1 MTSSSRETSVA
12 RENDPVLSSDQH
24 TSYDVVVV
32 GLGPVGA
39 AAAQLLAREG
49 LTVLAVDPSRQPY
62 DKPRAIGIDHEALR
76 LLQKLSI
83 TDELSLYMG
92 PYKTSEYRSAAGQ
105 VLRRIVPQP
114 EPHPLS
120 WPPYSTFIQPEL
132 ERLLRGSF
140 DRWPTLDVTLGSRV
154 LTVEQNPDE
163 ASVTIEDVDTGTK
176 RLVTCRYVVGCDGAW
191 SPVREAMGLQL
202 EDLKF
207 DEPWLVVDVLVN
219 ETADL
224 PDAIIQYCDP
234 VRPCTYVRGPADLR
248 RWEIMLLPDENPT
261 DMVDEKVIWSLL
273 ARWMTPD
280 QGRIWRAA
288 TYRFHALVGKQWQRG
303 RVFIAGDA
311 AHQTPPFMA
320 QGLNQG
326 LRDVANLCW
335 KIGEVLK
342 HGADPALLKTYDEE
356 RRPNARAVIEL
367 TKTFG
372 QVICEREPGAAAERD
387 KRLLEEMQAGRG
399 EIVRQDLLPPLVGG
413 LLLKDATGGHAP
425 GTGTVFPQPLVITSE
440 GERRMDDVID
450 ARFLLVAETGWAP
463 TAPDRVLADRLGVT
477 LACVAEAP
485 VDGIVTLADTSGLI
499 ESWMSR
505 NGVKA
510 VLVRP
515 DHVVFGSV
523 RAAADVSGLLGALEH
538 ALRNPDRT
546 KTEAGPD
553 QMSEVH

>member
-1 MTSSSRETSVA
+1 MTSSSHETLVV
-12 RENDPVLSSDQH
+12 RENDQVLSSGQH

-39 AAAQLLAREG
+39 AAAQLVAREG
-49 LTVLAVDPSRQPY
+49 LTVLAVDPLRQPY

-76 LLQKLSI
+76 LLQKLGI

-92 PYKTSEYRSAAGQ
+92 PYRTSEYRSAAGQ

-132 ERLLRGSF
+132 ERLLRKNF
-140 DRWPTLDVTLGSRV
+140 DRWPNLDVALGSRLLIV
-154 LTVEQNPDE
+154 EQDPNWAHVTVED
-163 ASVTIEDVDTGTK
+163 IDTGMK

-191 SPVREAMGLQL
+191 SPVREAIGLQL

-234 VRPCTYVRGPADLR
+234 VRPCTYVRGPSNLR
-248 RWEIMLLPDENPT
+248 RWEIMLLPDENPS
-261 DMVDEKVIWSLL
+261 DMIEEKVIWSLL

-288 TYRFHALVGKQWQRG
+288 AYRFHALVATQWQQG

-326 LRDVANLCW
+326 FRDVANLCW

-367 TKTFG
+367 TKTLG
-372 QVICEREPGAAAERD
+372 QVICERDPSAAADRD
-387 KRLLEEMQAGRG
+387 KRLLDEMQAGRG

-413 LLLKDATGGHAP
+413 LLLEEATGGHAP
-425 GTGTVFPQPLVITSE
+425 GTGTVFPQPWVTTPE
-440 GERRMDDVID
+440 GQSRMDDVID
-450 ARFLLVAETGWAP
+450 ARFLLVTDAGCSP
-463 TAPDRVLADRLGVT
+463 TASDRLLADRLGVT
-477 LACVAEAP
+477 LAQIGEDP
-485 VDGIVTLADTSGLI
+485 SDGILTLTDKSGLI

-505 NGVKA
+505 NGVTA

-515 DHVVFGSV
+515 DHVVFGSA
-523 RAAADVSGLLGALEH
+523 RASSSVSKLLTALEH

-546 KTEAGPD
+546 QTAAGSD
-553 QMSEVH
+553 QVSELR